1 MIDPILATIILA
13 IIDLIL
19 FLILLYAAY
28 RG

>member
-19 FLILLYAAY
+19 FLILLYVAY